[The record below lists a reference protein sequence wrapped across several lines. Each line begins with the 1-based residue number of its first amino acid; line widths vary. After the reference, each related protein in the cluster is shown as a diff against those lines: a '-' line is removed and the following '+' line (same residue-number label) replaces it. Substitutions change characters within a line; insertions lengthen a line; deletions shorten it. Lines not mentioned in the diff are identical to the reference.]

1 MPGGLAEVEPLKAAE
16 LPLRLELGPRV
27 APGPRGASACVP
39 GKGQADTRL
48 EGRVG

>member
-1 MPGGLAEVEPLKAAE
+1 MEVEPLKAAE
-16 LPLRLELGPRV
+16 LPLRLELGPQV
-27 APGPRGASACVP
+27 VPGLREASACVP